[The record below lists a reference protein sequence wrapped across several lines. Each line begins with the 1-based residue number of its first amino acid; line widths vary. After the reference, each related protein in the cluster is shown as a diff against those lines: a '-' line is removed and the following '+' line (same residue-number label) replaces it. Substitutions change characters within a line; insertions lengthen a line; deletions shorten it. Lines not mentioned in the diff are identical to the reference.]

1 MSGKHTFTS
10 VDTGHLSTVVSEVTL
25 SREVEDSSEQQ
36 TDQQRRSDTG
46 LTCSSISNSTVLLG
60 KRTGNV
66 WPESLNWVA
75 TIANVIVIVDQTQP
89 TIRPP
94 TLGCV
99 TCGTQLSDKCSDSNI
114 CHNPVWPTS
123 IIVRHGS
130 VNSAH
135 SIILCKCTADTK
147 KKRLKIRPKMR

>member
-1 MSGKHTFTS
+1 MLSKHTSS
-10 VDTGHLSTVVSEVTL
+10 VDTGH
-25 SREVEDSSEQQ
+25 RGPQWWAFWGDSIKRIIGLWCTTNWC

-99 TCGTQLSDKCSDSNI
+99 TCGTQSSDNDKCSDSNI

-130 VNSAH
+130 VNSATQLYCA
-135 SIILCKCTADTK
+135 SLRQSRK
-147 KKRLKIRPKMR
+147 